1 MYLPLT
7 AEMQKQHGLV
17 TARQLSRAGLDPNDV
32 RRLVRAGQLVGLRRG
47 VYADGEAWRAADPFR
62 QQPLL
67 RVRAARMSLTSTAY
81 AFSHDSSAI
90 VLGMGAPDPRSALVH
105 LSRSKVHGD
114 AVRAGVKHH
123 LAPYRA
129 EDLEHVDDL
138 PVLGRARTALDM
150 VREHGRAHGLAA
162 CDAALRAGV
171 TRAELVDVLSTM
183 TAWPHSR
190 CMRWCTEHADHLAES
205 YLESQVRDFVLE
217 LGIGRPECQFGLTD
231 GHTTAFA
238 DLAVRRHLFEADGML
253 KYGPDNPSGLD
264 PLVVLAEEKRRH
276 DFLTGFKLG
285 ASRITHVDLHTGR
298 RAALAR
304 VSREYADTCARF
316 GTATDDLTPYRVS
329 RARPRVQL

>member
-1 MYLPLT
+1 
-7 AEMQKQHGLV
+7 MQKQHGLV

-129 EDLEHVDDL
+129 DDLEHEDG
-138 PVLGRARTALDM
+138 PARRWTWSGSTGGRTASQ
-150 VREHGRAHGLAA
+150 RAMP
-162 CDAALRAGV
+162 RS
-171 TRAELVDVLSTM
+171 E
-183 TAWPHSR
+183 
-190 CMRWCTEHADHLAES
+190 
-205 YLESQVRDFVLE
+205 Q
-217 LGIGRPECQFGLTD
+217 
-231 GHTTAFA
+231 
-238 DLAVRRHLFEADGML
+238 
-253 KYGPDNPSGLD
+253 
-264 PLVVLAEEKRRH
+264 
-276 DFLTGFKLG
+276 
-285 ASRITHVDLHTGR
+285 
-298 RAALAR
+298 
-304 VSREYADTCARF
+304 VSREPSWSTSC
-316 GTATDDLTPYRVS
+316 
-329 RARPRVQL
+329 PR